1 MGLGRSGEIPFPTLA
16 KGFLRFITSTR
27 FRSEWKKERL
37 IIEKTMQKRIAIIG
51 GGAAG
56 LICAAT
62 LIEHGSKAE
71 IHLFE
76 RNPILGAKVIISGG
90 GRCNVTTGITDKKV
104 LFSKYTRGAD
114 FLKTS
119 FYDFPPEKVVEWFE
133 SHGVPLKNEEDNRVF
148 PKSDDG
154 KDVVGAFERLFTRQK
169 VRIQLNEA
177 VKSVAPINGL
187 FDVETNKAFY
197 QFDTIVLTT
206 GGNAYQHT
214 GSKGDG
220 YAFAKECGHTIT
232 KLGPSLNSFL
242 TQEEWPKN
250 LSGISLE
257 NAKLE
262 AIAEDG
268 QKKTA
273 TGPIIF
279 THFGLSGPATF
290 ALSSHLA
297 FTTITKDSPVT
308 IHLTPVE
315 GRSHDEWDRVLQK
328 KFQENGARQVHNILS
343 EFFPGRLADTIL
355 ELASINLTKKAA
367 ELSKQDRKRIVELLS
382 GKLSMNFITRRPGD
396 EFVTAGGV
404 SLSEVDDKTMESKIM
419 PGLYFAGEILDI
431 DGVTGGFN
439 LQSSWATGR
448 VAGRSIK
455 RL

>member
-1 MGLGRSGEIPFPTLA
+1 
-16 KGFLRFITSTR
+16 
-27 FRSEWKKERL
+27 
-37 IIEKTMQKRIAIIG
+37 
-51 GGAAG
+51 
-56 LICAAT
+56 
-62 LIEHGSKAE
+62 
-71 IHLFE
+71 
-76 RNPILGAKVIISGG
+76 
-90 GRCNVTTGITDKKV
+90 
-104 LFSKYTRGAD
+104 
-114 FLKTS
+114 
-119 FYDFPPEKVVEWFE
+119 
-133 SHGVPLKNEEDNRVF
+133 
-148 PKSDDG
+148 
-154 KDVVGAFERLFTRQK
+154 
-169 VRIQLNEA
+169 
-177 VKSVAPINGL
+177 VKI
-187 FDVETNKAFY
+187 
-197 QFDTIVLTT
+197 
-206 GGNAYQHT
+206 
-214 GSKGDG
+214 
-220 YAFAKECGHTIT
+220 
-232 KLGPSLNSFL
+232 
-242 TQEEWPKN
+242 
-250 LSGISLE
+250 
-257 NAKLE
+257 E

-268 QKKTA
+268 KKKTA
-273 TGPIIF
+273 AGPIIF

>member
-1 MGLGRSGEIPFPTLA
+1 MRDSSAASRVRDFGRNGK
-16 KGFLRFITSTR
+16 KGVTM
-27 FRSEWKKERL
+27 K
-37 IIEKTMQKRIAIIG
+37 IIIMKQRIAIIG

-56 LICAAT
+56 LMCAAT
-62 LIEHGSKAE
+62 LIEEQVNAE

-76 RNPILGAKVIISGG
+76 RNDILGAKVIISGG
-90 GRCNVTTGITDKKV
+90 GRCNVTTGITDKKI
-104 LFSKYTRGAD
+104 LFTKYTRGAD

-119 FYDFPPEKVVEWFE
+119 FYEFPPEKVVEWFE

-148 PKSDDG
+148 PKSDNG
-154 KDVVGAFERLFTRQK
+154 KDVVGAFEKLFSKNK
-169 VRIQLNEA
+169 VQVHLSEA
-177 VKSVAPINGL
+177 VKNIIPSNETFQLESNKGTYL
-187 FDVETNKAFY
+187 FDV
-197 QFDTIVLTT
+197 IVLTT

-220 YAFAKECGHTIT
+220 YAFAKNFGHSIT

-242 TQEEWPKN
+242 TQEEWPKK

-262 AIAEDG
+262 TIAEDG

-297 FTTITKDSPVT
+297 FTPISKD
-308 IHLTPVE
+308 TPHKINLIPIADKSGE
-315 GRSHDEWDRVLQK
+315 QWDEELKK

-355 ELASINLTKKAA
+355 ELASVNLSKKAA